1 MALIRGT
8 SDKDTLTGTSG
19 SDEIRGLSARDLIFG
34 KGGADLIYGG
44 ANDDRLY
51 GGGGNDKVY
60 GDAGNDMLW
69 GDIGTDRLFG
79 GAGSDDLYGGAGADT
94 LFGGADGDELEGGRG
109 NDRLYGGGGVDTA
122 TWRIGDGNDLFD
134 GGADTDYFGL
144 ELQDASGS
152 VSVLTLGG
160 GEDQRFAVAD
170 AGGTATITLRDV
182 EQIEDIATGDAAD
195 RIGLRALGGTDIQT
209 VRVTPGGG
217 NDKVFG
223 SSRSEA
229 VEDGA
234 GNDLYRLNGGD
245 DDYGAYDNSSGNDR
259 LFLGGGHDD
268 ITFDSGPGDP
278 SLSLAILDFKDAEDH
293 VSIGVLFDD
302 LRRDTL
308 DTNGDG
314 SFGAGDEGVTL
325 RNGGLIFDAGSLSGA
340 EAGTR
345 LITFVDVTKIALS
358 AIDIDVG
365 YGIG

>member
-1 MALIRGT
+1 MALIKGT
-8 SDKDTLTGTSG
+8 SGRDTLIGTSG
-19 SDEIRGLSARDLIFG
+19 SDEIRGLGARDLIFG

-44 ANDDRLY
+44 ANDDHLY
-51 GGGGNDKVY
+51 GDAGNKIY
-60 GDAGNDMLW
+60 GDAGNDIMQ
-69 GDIGTDRLFG
+69 GDVGADRLLG
-79 GAGSDDLYGGAGADT
+79 GAGFDDLYGGAGADT
-94 LFGGADGDELEGGRG
+94 LFGGDDGDALEGGRG
-109 NDRLYGGGGVDTA
+109 NDRLYGESGVDTA

-134 GGADTDYFGL
+134 GGADTDYFGF
-144 ELQDASGS
+144 ELQEASGS
-152 VSVLTLGG
+152 VSVLALGG

-182 EQIEDIATGDAAD
+182 EQIEDIVTGGAAD
-195 RIGLRALGGTDIQT
+195 RIGLRTLGGTDTEI
-209 VRVTPGGG
+209 VRVAPGGG

-223 SSRSEA
+223 SSRSET

-245 DDYGAYDNSSGNDR
+245 DDYGVYDNSSGNDR

-268 ITFDSGPGDP
+268 VTFDSDPGDP
-278 SLSLAILDFKDAEDH
+278 SVSLAILDFKGAEDH
-293 VSIGVLFDD
+293 VSIGVSFDD

-308 DTNGDG
+308 DSNGDG